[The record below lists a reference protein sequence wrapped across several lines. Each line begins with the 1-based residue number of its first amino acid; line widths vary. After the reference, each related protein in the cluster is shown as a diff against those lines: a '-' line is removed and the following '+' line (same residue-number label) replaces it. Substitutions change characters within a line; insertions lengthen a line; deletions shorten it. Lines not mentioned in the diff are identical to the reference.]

1 MLMPKRT
8 KYRRQMRGKIKGNAT
23 SCNEVAFGEFGLQ
36 ALEPCW
42 LPARVIEASRVAAS
56 RNAPEAKFWIRV
68 FPHKSVSKKP
78 AETRMGTGKGDVEFW
93 AAVVKPGTIL
103 FEMDGVTE
111 DVAKTAFNRV
121 AHKLPV
127 KTRMVRRRHI

>member
-1 MLMPKRT
+1 
-8 KYRRQMRGKIKGNAT
+8 
-23 SCNEVAFGEFGLQ
+23 
-36 ALEPCW
+36 
-42 LPARVIEASRVAAS
+42 
-56 RNAPEAKFWIRV
+56 V